1 MEARPKTRTPY
12 PRTMNFTLLK
22 EAFILMITMYLVY
35 GLNIQEQNRRL
46 LKNYCIVTINFT

>member
-1 MEARPKTRTPY
+1 MEARPKTRAPY

-22 EAFILMITMYLVY
+22 EAFILMTTMYLVY